1 MSDSYILFNQSTL
14 RDFLRDHQGSLIRL
28 IDGYPDDYILK
39 LNIDEVCNQLDR
51 EYRLQ
56 PPVLKTDETYTKGHG
71 ERDGRISV
79 KLAVP
84 FDGNPQLFDFQPST
98 FNYNPPRGIVEG
110 QEVCLTYS
118 RSDYDHAAIKRELD
132 NDIGG
137 IKQFLGWVAADVAP
151 FNAGIKGLAR
161 QRIEF
166 RRDKLLKEKEMIEK
180 LGFPTKK
187 PDKK

>member
-1 MSDSYILFNQSTL
+1 MSGSHILFNRGYL
-14 RDFLRDHQGSLIRL
+14 RDFLRNHQESLIRL
-28 IDGYPDDYILK
+28 IDGYPGDYVLK
-39 LNIDEVCNQLDR
+39 LNIDEVCNDLDR

-56 PPVLKTDETYTKGHG
+56 PPILKPDGTYTKGHG
-71 ERDGRISV
+71 ERDGKISV

-98 FNYNPPRGIVEG
+98 FNYNPPIGIVEA

-132 NDIGG
+132 KDLGG
-137 IKQFLGWVAADVAP
+137 ITQFLEWVAADVAP
-151 FNAGIKGLAR
+151 FNASIKGLAR

-166 RRDKLLKEKEMIEK
+166 RRGKLLKEKEMIEK